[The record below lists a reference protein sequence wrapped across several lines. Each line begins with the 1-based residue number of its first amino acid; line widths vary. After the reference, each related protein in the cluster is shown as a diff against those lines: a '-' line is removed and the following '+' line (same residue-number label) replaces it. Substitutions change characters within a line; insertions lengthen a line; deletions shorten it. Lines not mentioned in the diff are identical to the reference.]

1 MGNPVTQGEIQDFS
15 DSVQH
20 LSLNEL
26 SWKGEI
32 FTWKK
37 KQPGANRIWSR
48 LDGNFDWMMN
58 WGYVQIEYDLPMI
71 SDHSPMV
78 LKLHAAPQLRALKPL
93 LKKLNNREFKNVRQ
107 QIDNVRIELKVVQ
120 AQFTRQ
126 CSNGLINVEKTL
138 LQNLEK
144 WSLIEENIVKQKS
157 RARWINLGDSNT
169 KYFSA
174 VMKERTQ
181 RKQISEIMALSG
193 DIQRE
198 IVDLYMSLMGSTA
211 TVLPAIDQLVMR
223 RGPTLTIAQ
232 QTSLRT
238 EVTDQ
243 EILDSLHGIDDDK
256 APDMIVSMYISSKK
270 HGQ

>member
-1 MGNPVTQGEIQDFS
+1 MKNV
-15 DSVQH
+15 
-20 LSLNEL
+20 
-26 SWKGEI
+26 W
-32 FTWKK
+32 
-37 KQPGANRIWSR
+37 
-48 LDGNFDWMMN
+48 
-58 WGYVQIEYDLPMI
+58 
-71 SDHSPMV
+71 
-78 LKLHAAPQLRALKPL
+78 LKLRALKPL

-107 QIDNVRIELKVVQ
+107 QIDNVRIELK
-120 AQFTRQ
+120 
-126 CSNGLINVEKTL
+126 
-138 LQNLEK
+138 NLEK

-157 RARWINLGDSNT
+157 RARWIKLGDSNT

-181 RKQISEIMALSG
+181 RKQISEIMVLSG

-198 IVDLYMSLMGSTA
+198 IVDLYMSLMVSTA

-243 EILDSLHGIDDDK
+243 EILDSLHAWPVIHNDVMLAVKELFHTGKLFRAVNCTTITLVPKVDNPTTVKDYRPIACCTLLYK
-256 APDMIVSMYISSKK
+256 LISKVLPARLQEVIASIICEA
-270 HGQ
+270 